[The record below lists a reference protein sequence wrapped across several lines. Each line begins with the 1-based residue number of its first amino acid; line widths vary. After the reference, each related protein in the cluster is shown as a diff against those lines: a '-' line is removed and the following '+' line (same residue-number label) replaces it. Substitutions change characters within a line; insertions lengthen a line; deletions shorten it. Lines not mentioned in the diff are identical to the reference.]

1 MNTNQTD
8 TNQMQEQEIDL
19 IELFYKLLAHWRWF
33 LLAAVVALAGAYIY
47 VHVATP
53 IYQATASVVIKD
65 SEGSNKAI
73 DELFQKVAPSSLT
86 SANTQIEDEM
96 EILRSRSIL
105 LQVINEL
112 NLHTKYKVK
121 DGLFYNETTMPPIIA
136 SMDKASMG
144 YIERTVADTSG
155 EGR

>member
-1 MNTNQTD
+1 MNTNHTD

-33 LLAAVVALAGAYIY
+33 LLAAVVALVGAYIY

-73 DELFQKVAPSSLT
+73 VSYFRKSLLLPSAL
-86 SANTQIEDEM
+86 QIRRLKM
-96 EILRSRSIL
+96 KWRYCVHALSCC
-105 LQVINEL
+105 
-112 NLHTKYKVK
+112 K
-121 DGLFYNETTMPPIIA
+121 
-136 SMDKASMG
+136 
-144 YIERTVADTSG
+144 
-155 EGR
+155 

>member
-33 LLAAVVALAGAYIY
+33 LLAAVVALVGAYIY

-73 DELFQKVAPSSLT
+73 DHGFPETYLISISTREDRQK
-86 SANTQIEDEM
+86 I
-96 EILRSRSIL
+96 
-105 LQVINEL
+105 
-112 NLHTKYKVK
+112 K
-121 DGLFYNETTMPPIIA
+121 TTG
-136 SMDKASMG
+136 K
-144 YIERTVADTSG
+144 
-155 EGR
+155 

>member
-33 LLAAVVALAGAYIY
+33 LLAAVVALVGAYIY

-73 DELFQKVAPSSLT
+73 DNGFPETYLISISTREDRQK
-86 SANTQIEDEM
+86 I
-96 EILRSRSIL
+96 
-105 LQVINEL
+105 
-112 NLHTKYKVK
+112 K
-121 DGLFYNETTMPPIIA
+121 TTG
-136 SMDKASMG
+136 K
-144 YIERTVADTSG
+144 
-155 EGR
+155 

>member
-65 SEGSNKAI
+65 SEGRPLMSYFRKS
-73 DELFQKVAPSSLT
+73 LLLPSAL
-86 SANTQIEDEM
+86 QIRRLKM
-96 EILRSRSIL
+96 KWRYCVHALSCC
-105 LQVINEL
+105 
-112 NLHTKYKVK
+112 K
-121 DGLFYNETTMPPIIA
+121 
-136 SMDKASMG
+136 
-144 YIERTVADTSG
+144 
-155 EGR
+155 